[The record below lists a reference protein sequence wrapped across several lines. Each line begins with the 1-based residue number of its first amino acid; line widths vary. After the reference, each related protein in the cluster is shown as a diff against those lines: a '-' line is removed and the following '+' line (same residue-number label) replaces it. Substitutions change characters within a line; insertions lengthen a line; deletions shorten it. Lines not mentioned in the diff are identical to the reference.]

1 LLSTKKIIYTSL
13 KILLGLACLI
23 IFYLK
28 LKPQFTTENI
38 FYIKQNALSKTGII
52 YLVLALLL
60 VFLNWGIEAFK
71 WQKITQQIEKI
82 NYSTAFKSVLSGV
95 CLGNIAPGRA
105 TEFIGKIFYF
115 NSNNRPAITVLHFI
129 NGLFQLIITVFFGC
143 LALTYNFKHFNQN
156 NIWIAN
162 LSIALSVIVIIIF
175 ICSLIYSNWLLN
187 FISKKIL
194 KQSITQFNFVISRP
208 LIFQLLFLS
217 VIRYFVF
224 CLQFYIVLILFNF
237 QALTLSIF
245 FSLALYYL
253 FTTII
258 PMLSFIE
265 PVIRATIVL
274 IVFSNTN
281 FNSIELS
288 LTALII
294 WLINIIFPS
303 IIGYVFLINNKFQ
316 FNLVKQK

>member
-1 LLSTKKIIYTSL
+1 MSSKKIIYAAL

-23 IFYLK
+23 IFYYK
-28 LKPQFTTENI
+28 LKPQFTTQNI
-38 FYIKQNALSKTGII
+38 DYIKQNALSKTGIMFF
-52 YLVLALLL
+52 VLALIL
-60 VFLNWGIEAFK
+60 VFVNWGIEAFK
-71 WQKITQQIEKI
+71 WQKITKQIEKI
-82 NYSTAFKSVLSGV
+82 NYSTAFKSVFSGV

-105 TEFIGKIFYF
+105 TEFIGKIFFF

-143 LALTYNFKHFNQN
+143 LALTYNFKYFSYN

-162 LSIALSVIVIIIF
+162 LSIVLSVIVIIIF

-194 KQSITQFNFVISRP
+194 KQSITQFNFVISKS

-217 VIRYFVF
+217 ILRYFVF
-224 CLQFYIVLILFNF
+224 CLQFYLVLILFNF
-237 QALTLSIF
+237 QVLTLSIF

-265 PVIRATIVL
+265 PAIRATIVL

-303 IIGYVFLINNKFQ
+303 VIGYLFLINNKFQ